1 MGDIIIPKV
10 FANSIEDD
18 SALVAFMKP
27 DAFNVSEF
35 QKVVK
40 EGSVIAVDD
49 DKNLPIYPSMR
60 DFITDVIES
69 DFNPDIDRTLH
80 FTSEDLNNIIV
91 WKCKPLGDVRD
102 TAHDTI
108 KLAYAIMLLSP
119 MNMDQIRADIK
130 LTAASMGLTITYKEE
145 DTVSDIA
152 ATILEGV
159 RDSNGLPNIPNMPNM
174 PSLPDNNDPGK
185 IIT

>member
-1 MGDIIIPKV
+1 MGDIIIPGV
-10 FANSIEDD
+10 FANNIEDGN
-18 SALVAFMKP
+18 ALVAFMKP
-27 DAFNVSEF
+27 DTFNVSEF

-91 WKCKPLGDVRD
+91 WKCKPLGDLRD

-108 KLAYAIMLLSP
+108 KLAYAIMLISP

-130 LTAASMGLTITYKEE
+130 LTAAGMGLSIKYKEE
-145 DTVSDIA
+145 ETVSDIA
-152 ATILEGV
+152 ATILEGIK
-159 RDSNGLPNIPNMPNM
+159 DGSGLPNIPGMPQ
-174 PSLPDNNDPGK
+174 LPDNNDPGK